1 MKTVAFIESNA
12 SGHGLNALA
21 VAKSLGYRVI
31 FVCEDVG
38 FYRKFVTGNGPD
50 PLAQV
55 DEIVTARNTY
65 SAASI
70 HEAVGTR
77 PIDGVVAFGD
87 YHLIPAAE
95 YAGMLGLP
103 HCGIDALKRGRRKDL
118 MRIWLRDHGVPMP
131 RVAVVDDPAVGTS
144 PVGYPCIVKP
154 VDDSGSVGIHRA
166 DDDAS
171 FREAV
176 GRVLDMKVNKRGF
189 RLAGKALVEQFLEGT
204 EMSAEA
210 IWTEQGWVILGLSG
224 RRNAGPIG
232 ASEVSL
238 TFPADVDEDLAATIY
253 QTVHTWL
260 RTSGLNHG
268 GAHVEFRVGR
278 DGPQLLE
285 INPRLAGARLTE
297 LIKVA
302 SGFDPVAYVIA
313 QAVGDRISVP
323 TCPLAPGQAA
333 TIEFLVSYQDGT
345 LRAIDGLE
353 SVVRMPHVKAAEITA
368 RTPMKVAPVLTN
380 YDFLGYVL
388 AVGATPRDSMRH
400 AREAIGGFT
409 LNIA

>member
-12 SGHGLNALA
+12 SGHGLSSLM
-21 VAKSLGYRVI
+21 VAKSLGYRVL
-31 FVCEDVG
+31 FVCEDAG
-38 FYRKFVTGNGPD
+38 FYRKFAPAGGPD
-50 PLAQV
+50 PLSQV
-55 DEIVTARNTY
+55 DEIIIARNTY
-65 SAASI
+65 SAESI
-70 HEAVGTR
+70 REAIGDRRV
-77 PIDGVVAFGD
+77 DGVIAFGD

-95 YAGMLGLP
+95 YAELVGLP
-103 HCGIDALKRGRRKDL
+103 HCDIAALRRGRRKDL
-118 MRIWLRDHGVPMP
+118 MRAWLRDHGVTMP
-131 RVAVVDDPAVGTS
+131 RFAVIDDPAAASS
-144 PVGYPCIVKP
+144 PIGYPCIVKP

-166 DDDAS
+166 DDDAG
-171 FREAV
+171 FRASV
-176 GRVLDMKVNKRGF
+176 ASVLDLKVNRRGF
-189 RLAGKALVEQFLEGT
+189 RLAGKAVVEQFLEGT
-204 EMSAEA
+204 ELSAEA
-210 IWTEQGWVILGLSG
+210 IWTDDGWAILGISG

-238 TFPADVDEDLAATIY
+238 TFPADIEPAVAAQIHDA
-253 QTVHTWL
+253 VGLWL
-260 RTSGLNHG
+260 RTSGLDRG

-313 QAVGDRISVP
+313 QAVGDRIPVP
-323 TCPLAPGQAA
+323 ACPLTPPQAA

-345 LRAIDGLE
+345 LSGIDGIDA
-353 SVVRMPHVKAAEITA
+353 VTRMPFVKTAEITA

-388 AVGATPRDSMRH
+388 TVGTTPRDSMQH
-400 AREAIGGFT
+400 ARNAIEGFT
-409 LNIA
+409 LHIV

>member
-12 SGHGLNALA
+12 SGHGLNSLA
-21 VAKSLGYRVI
+21 VAKSLGYRVL

-38 FYRKFVTGNGPD
+38 FYRKFASGRGSD
-50 PLAQV
+50 PLSLV
-55 DEIVTARNTY
+55 DEIIVARDTY
-65 SAASI
+65 SAGSI
-70 HEAVGTR
+70 SEAVGER
-77 PIDGVVAFGD
+77 NIDGVVAFGD

-95 YAGMLGLP
+95 FAELRGLP
-103 HCGIDALKRGRRKDL
+103 HCDVSALRRGRRKDL
-118 MRIWLRDHGVPMP
+118 MRTWLHDHGVSGPSF
-131 RVAVVDDPAVGTS
+131 AVVDGPSVTTS
-144 PVGYPCIVKP
+144 PIGYPCIVKP

-166 DDDAS
+166 DDDSS

-176 GRVLDMKVNKRGF
+176 ENVLEMKLNKRGF

-210 IWTEQGWVILGLSG
+210 IWTAAGWAILGISG

-238 TFPADVDEDLAATIY
+238 TFPADVPDDVAAAIHER
-253 QTVHTWL
+253 VHTWL
-260 RTSGLNHG
+260 DVSGLNWG
-268 GAHVEFRVGR
+268 GAHVEFRVGPH
-278 DGPQLLE
+278 GPQLLE

-313 QAVGDRISVP
+313 QAVGDALPVP
-323 TCPLAPGQAA
+323 PCPLAPQQAA

-345 LRAIDGLE
+345 LHGVEGLE
-353 SVVRMPHVKAAEITA
+353 SVVRLPHVKAAEITA

-388 AVGATPRDSMRH
+388 TVGSTPRDSMRH
-400 AREAIGGFT
+400 ARDALSQLT